1 MKGKMLQIIAFL
13 LTAFV
18 VAAAFVGCSRTK
30 TKAQAKAKPYS
41 MVVTPEW
48 AKNAVIYEVNTRQ
61 FTPQGTFKAFSAH
74 LPRLKELGV
83 DILWFM
89 PIHPIGIE
97 NRKGSLGS
105 YYSVRDYKGV
115 NPEFGSFEDFKQL
128 VEEAHALGFK
138 VILDW
143 VANHTSHDHIWT
155 IEHPEWYNRDD
166 KGEIVSPFDWTD
178 VADLNYDNNPD
189 LWDAMIDALKFWVVE
204 ANIDGYRCDVAG
216 MVPTA
221 FWEKARTELDAIKP
235 VFMLAEDEGQ
245 RDLMIHAFDANY
257 AWEFHHLMNKMAK
270 GEKTAEDVWAYF
282 AKEDTLFAPN
292 SYRMM
297 FTSNHDE
304 NSWNGTEFERMGEG
318 AKTFA
323 VMSYTIPGFPL
334 IYNGQE
340 VGLNHRLLFFE
351 KDLIDW
357 SKGLEF
363 TQFYTALNRMKKE
376 NEALWNANNGGSFD
390 KVDVGRAK
398 EVLSFFRTKGD
409 NRILVLINIT
419 AEDQTIVLSDDAF
432 AGTYTDLLSGE
443 QRTFVAGQAYTLPA
457 WGYWVMKLINN

>member
-1 MKGKMLQIIAFL
+1 MKRFMLHTMAFVLSALVLGIAFWSCKG
-13 LTAFV
+13 TKPTV
-18 VAAAFVGCSRTK
+18 ENK
-30 TKAQAKAKPYS
+30 TKPFSQ
-41 MVVTPEW
+41 VVTPEW

-61 FTPQGTFKAFSAH
+61 FTPEGTFKAFSAH

-89 PIHPIGIE
+89 PIHPIGVE

-105 YYSVRDYKGV
+105 YYSVKDYKGV
-115 NPEFGSFEDFKQL
+115 NPEFGTFEDFKQL
-128 VEEAHALGFK
+128 VEEAHAMGFK

-143 VANHTSHDHIWT
+143 VANHTAHDHPWT
-155 IEHPEWYNRDD
+155 VEHPEWYNRDE

-178 VADLNYDNNPD
+178 VADLNYDDNPA
-189 LWDAMIDALKFWVVE
+189 LWDAMIDALKFWVAE

-216 MVPTA
+216 MVPIA
-221 FWEKARTELDAIKP
+221 FWERARTELDAIKP

-245 RDLMIHAFDANY
+245 RDLMVKAFDANY
-257 AWEFHHLMNKMAK
+257 GWEFHHIMNKLAK
-270 GEKTAEDVWAYF
+270 GEKNAEDVWAYF
-282 AKEDTLFAPN
+282 AKEDTLFAPS

-318 AKTFA
+318 ARTFA
-323 VMSYTIPGFPL
+323 VMTYTIPGFPL

-340 VGLNHRLLFFE
+340 VGLDHRLLFFE

-357 SKGLEF
+357 SKGSEF
-363 TQFYTALNRMKKE
+363 TQFYTKLNRIKKE

-390 KVDVGRAK
+390 KVLTGKEK
-398 EVLSFFRTKGD
+398 EVLAFVRQKGD
-409 NRILVLINIT
+409 NRLLVLLNIT
-419 AEDQTIVLSDDAF
+419 PQEQVLSITDQAL

-443 QRTFVAGQAYTLPA
+443 QREIVAGQELVLPA
-457 WGYWVMKLINN
+457 WGYWVMK

>member
-1 MKGKMLQIIAFL
+1 MLQAIAFL
-13 LTAFV
+13 LTFV
-18 VAAAFVGCSRTK
+18 VIGTAFWSCKGTKPATETK
-30 TKAQAKAKPYS
+30 TKPVSQ
-41 MVVTPEW
+41 VVTPDW

-61 FTPQGTFKAFSAH
+61 FTPEGTFKAFSAH
-74 LPRLKELGV
+74 LPRLRELGV

-89 PIHPIGIE
+89 PIHPIGVE

-105 YYSVRDYKGV
+105 YYSVKDYKGV
-115 NPEFGSFEDFKQL
+115 NPEFGTFDDFKSL
-128 VEEAHALGFK
+128 VAEAHALGFK

-143 VANHTSHDHIWT
+143 VANHTSHDHPWT
-155 IEHPEWYNRDD
+155 VEHPEWYNRDD
-166 KGEIVSPFDWTD
+166 KGEIISPFDWTD
-178 VADLNYDNNPD
+178 VADLNYDNNPA
-189 LWDAMIDALKFWVVE
+189 LWDAMIDALKFWVAE

-221 FWEKARTELDAIKP
+221 FWEKARQELDAIKP

-245 RDLMIHAFDANY
+245 RDLMVKAFDANY
-257 AWEFHHLMNKMAK
+257 AWEFHHIMNKMAK
-270 GEKTAEDVWAYF
+270 GEKSAEDVWSYF

-318 AKTFA
+318 ARTFA

-340 VGLNHRLLFFE
+340 VGFDRRLLFFE

-357 SKGLEF
+357 SKGAEF
-363 TQFYTALNRMKKE
+363 TQFYSSLNRIKKD
-376 NEALWNANNGGSFD
+376 NPALWNANNGGTFE
-390 KVDVGRAK
+390 KVNTGRDK
-398 EVLSFFRTKGD
+398 EVLAFVRQKD
-409 NRILVLINIT
+409 ENRLLVLLNLTGTEQKIS
-419 AEDQTIVLSDDAF
+419 LSEQALT
-432 AGTYTDLLSGE
+432 GTYTDLLSGE
-443 QRTFVAGQAYTLPA
+443 QREVVAGQEFVLPA
-457 WGYWVMKLINN
+457 WGYWVMK